1 MYCPLLFFMSENKIY
16 FLFFAF
22 INKQLNN
29 SSGQAQS
36 CPYNNST
43 TQQSITMYLPE
54 KNMGVVAFGVKT
66 GIITADDHIV
76 EVIKKTIDRHPDI
89 IRDQDILCITESVVA
104 ITQHNIVTL
113 EDVSQEIRSKLH
125 LQDDS
130 VIGILYP
137 ILSRNRFSM
146 MLKAIAKAVP
156 RGKVIIQLGFPSD
169 EQGNPV
175 ITRETIRKIGKT
187 SHDILTVE
195 DLGSDRLLHPETGM
209 DYIDFYQTIVMEHAS
224 GVELFLA
231 NSVNFMTDKN
241 PDAIIVCNVHARH
254 ETLEDVKENACHNVI
269 TLQDICS
276 DAQQT
281 VYSEYGLL
289 GSNLLDPVK
298 EQLKL
303 MPRKSDEVCEEIRT
317 MIFNVFGKDVEVLI
331 YGDGAYKDPESGIY
345 ELADPVS
352 CFGCTRGI
360 KDRNRIGVKTKY
372 LMQKL
377 YNEGKSKEEIA
388 GIIELEGKKFA
399 EKQAKEGFS
408 AQGTTP
414 RKIENLVSSLADLV
428 SGSGD
433 SNTPLVIVRGFI

>member
-1 MYCPLLFFMSENKIY
+1 
-16 FLFFAF
+16 
-22 INKQLNN
+22 
-29 SSGQAQS
+29 
-36 CPYNNST
+36 
-43 TQQSITMYLPE
+43 MYLPD
-54 KNMGVVAFGVKT
+54 KDMGVVAFGVKT
-66 GIITADDHIV
+66 GIITADDNIV
-76 EVIKKTIDRHPDI
+76 EVIKKTIDRNPDI
-89 IRDQDILCITESVVA
+89 IHDHDILCITESVVA

-113 EDVSQEIRSKLH
+113 EDVSQEIRSKLD

-130 VIGILYP
+130 VIGVLYP

-156 RGKVIIQLGFPSD
+156 NGKVIIQLGFPSD

-175 ITRETIRKIGKT
+175 IAKETLKKTGKT

-195 DLGSDRLLHPETGM
+195 YLASNRLLHPETGM

-224 GVELFLA
+224 GVDIFLSNA
-231 NSVNFMTDKN
+231 VKSMTDKN

-254 ETLEDVKENACHNVI
+254 ETLEEVKENAYHQVI

-276 DAQQT
+276 DSHKE

-303 MPRKSDEVCEEIRT
+303 MPRKSNEVCEAIKV
-317 MIFNVFGKDVEVLI
+317 MIYDVFRKDVEVLI

-352 CFGCTRGI
+352 CFGCTEGI
-360 KDRNRIGVKTKY
+360 RNRNRIGVKTKY

-388 GIIELEGKKFA
+388 VVIELEGKKFA
-399 EKQAKEGFS
+399 EKQEKKGFS

-433 SNTPLVIVRGFI
+433 SNTPMVVVRGFV